1 MTILHTAR
9 LRLEPVTEQHYEA
22 MHAMNSDSEVMTY
35 LNAGQPE
42 TEEHTRA
49 AVARIMGR
57 WAEGGYSW
65 WALMRKDDEVMVGM
79 ACLQHLGGDRTQPH
93 EIGWRLARAGWGKGY
108 ASEAAS
114 AIVAH
119 AFEVVKAPFV
129 VAVAHPGNAASIKV
143 MTRLG
148 MRYTGMEK
156 HYDLDSVVYRLDR
169 P

>member
-9 LRLEPVTEQHYEA
+9 LRLEPITEAHYA
-22 MHAMNSDSEVMTY
+22 ALRGMNTDPEVMTY

-42 TEEHTRA
+42 SEQVTRN
-49 AVARIMGR
+49 AVIRTMGR
-57 WAEGGYSW
+57 WAEWGYSW
-65 WALMRKDDEVMVGM
+65 WALMRKDDEVLVGM
-79 ACLQHLGGDRTQPH
+79 ACLQHLGGDKSQPH
-93 EIGWRLARAGWGKGY
+93 EIGWRLARAGWGQGY
-108 ASEAAS
+108 ASEAAN

-129 VAVAHPGNAASIKV
+129 VAVAHPDNAASIKV

>member
-9 LRLEPVTEQHYEA
+9 LRLEPVTGQHYEA
-22 MHAMNSDSEVMTY
+22 MHAMNSDVEVMTY

-57 WAEGGYSW
+57 WAEWGYSW
-65 WALMRKDDEVMVGM
+65 WALMRKDDEVMVGL
-79 ACLQHLGGDRTQPH
+79 ACLQHLGGYRTQPH

-108 ASEAAS
+108 ASEAAA
-114 AIVAH
+114 AIVDH
-119 AFEVVKAPFV
+119 AFNVVGAPFV
-129 VAVAHPGNAASIKV
+129 VAVAHPDNAASIKV

-148 MRYTGMEK
+148 MWYTGMEK
-156 HYDLDSVVYRLDR
+156 HYGIDSSVYRQDR

>member
-9 LRLEPVTEQHYEA
+9 LRLEPVTEAHYGA
-22 MHAMNSDSEVMTY
+22 MHAMNSDTEVMTY
-35 LNAGQPE
+35 LNAGQ

-57 WAEGGYSW
+57 WAEWGYSW
-65 WALMRKDDEVMVGM
+65 WALMRKDDDVMVGL
-79 ACLQHLGGDRTQPH
+79 ACLQHIDGDKAQPH

-108 ASEAAS
+108 ASEAAA
-114 AIVAH
+114 AIVDH
-119 AFEVVKAPFV
+119 AFKVVGAPFV
-129 VAVAHPGNAASIKV
+129 VAVAHPDNTASIKV

-156 HYDLDSVVYRLDR
+156 HYDLDCVVYRLDR

>member
-9 LRLEPVTEQHYEA
+9 LRLEPVTEQHYDA
-22 MHAMNSDSEVMTY
+22 MHAMNSDTEVMTY

-49 AVARIMGR
+49 AVGRIMGR
-57 WAEGGYSW
+57 WAEWGYSW
-65 WALMRKDDEVMVGM
+65 WALIRLDDGEMVGM
-79 ACLQHLGGDRTQPH
+79 ACLQHLDGDKSKPH
-93 EIGWRLARAGWGKGY
+93 EIGWRLARTGWGQGY
-108 ASEAAS
+108 ASEAAA

-119 AFEVVKAPFV
+119 AFNVVGAPEV
-129 VAVAHPGNAASIKV
+129 VAVAHPDNAASIKV

-148 MRYTGMEK
+148 MQYVGMER
-156 HYDLDSVVYRLDR
+156 HYDLDSVVYRLAR